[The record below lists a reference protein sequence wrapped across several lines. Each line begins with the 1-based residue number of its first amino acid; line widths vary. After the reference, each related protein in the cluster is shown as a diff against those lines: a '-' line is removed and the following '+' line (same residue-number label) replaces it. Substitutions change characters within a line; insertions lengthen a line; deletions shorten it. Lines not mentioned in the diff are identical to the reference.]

1 MFARYVPSI
10 HDEEKRKVLRLG
22 LLCSAKNLRKRSLN
36 FNLDFKN
43 TYVPELKTMY
53 LSIESNRRD
62 GLGFV
67 DPDPYR
73 LPATSN
79 VKLVICLEF

>member
-1 MFARYVPSI
+1 
-10 HDEEKRKVLRLG
+10 
-22 LLCSAKNLRKRSLN
+22 
-36 FNLDFKN
+36 
-43 TYVPELKTMY
+43 MY